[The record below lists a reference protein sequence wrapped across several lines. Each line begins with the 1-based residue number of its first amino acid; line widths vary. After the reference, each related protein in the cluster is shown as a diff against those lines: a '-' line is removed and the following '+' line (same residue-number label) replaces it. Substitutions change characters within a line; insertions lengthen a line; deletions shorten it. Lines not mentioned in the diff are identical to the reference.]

1 MLGWLPF
8 IVGFSTPQYSRND
21 FELVIRAS
29 KELEWLLDT
38 HFGAYGKGLHEKV
51 CACCNTHAAW
61 GEGCA
66 PRLGALSRGWGLVLA
81 SGVVC
86 ARAATCIGEGHPV
99 RGLPAEHSTGNC
111 LTPFDA
117 CSAARGVLV
126 GLLAEREALGH
137 GARDTSAG
145 EVTRAAW
152 CAEPRPCFGM
162 PPGSSTRS
170 LTPAALRGCVQV
182 PGHHTQ
188 QAGARA

>member
-66 PRLGALSRGWGLVLA
+66 PRLGALSRGWVLCWLQASSVPALPPALVKDIRC
-81 SGVVC
+81 VVC
-86 ARAATCIGEGHPV
+86 LRSIQPATV
-99 RGLPAEHSTGNC
+99 
-111 LTPFDA
+111 
-117 CSAARGVLV
+117 
-126 GLLAEREALGH
+126 
-137 GARDTSAG
+137 
-145 EVTRAAW
+145 
-152 CAEPRPCFGM
+152 
-162 PPGSSTRS
+162 
-170 LTPAALRGCVQV
+170 
-182 PGHHTQ
+182 
-188 QAGARA
+188 